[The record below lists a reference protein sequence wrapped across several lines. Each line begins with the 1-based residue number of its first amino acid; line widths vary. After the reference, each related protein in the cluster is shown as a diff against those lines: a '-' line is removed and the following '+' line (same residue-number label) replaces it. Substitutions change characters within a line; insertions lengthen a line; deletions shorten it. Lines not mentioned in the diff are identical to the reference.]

1 MKRGSDLRLVELARI
16 ELASKIR
23 QGRIHPQA
31 WFTHI
36 QHWGKMNEPFQ

>member
-1 MKRGSDLRLVELARI
+1 MKRGYDLRVVELARI
-16 ELASKIR
+16 ELASKIC

-36 QHWGKMNEPFQ
+36 QHWGKVNEPFQ